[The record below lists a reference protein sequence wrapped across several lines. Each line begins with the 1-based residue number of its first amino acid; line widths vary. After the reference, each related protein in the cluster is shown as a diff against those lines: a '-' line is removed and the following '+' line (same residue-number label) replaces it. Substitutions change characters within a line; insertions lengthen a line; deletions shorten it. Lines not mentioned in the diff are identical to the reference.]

1 MDKSKTPEGHLSKT
15 MVWRRLLDLLRL
27 RRSGDTRPAPTG
39 PRSSR
44 DVFGPLLLLLAAVAA
59 TAALWHVVDGRLT
72 GGFTPVAMIPDAFP
86 DDGAGDA
93 LAPGEAETYLPIP
106 GVLDDERVAAALGTV
121 AKLSCRRDDPPD
133 SAARSQE
140 PAALDEPLAATG
152 ADAEVVAAE
161 PLVAAANAP
170 IAMVAIGPEA
180 VIDDGASCPA
190 LLHWTFNRLQTGKPE
205 SLCQFEGKVVL
216 IVNTA
221 SYCGYTHQYE
231 GLEAMYRKYKDRG
244 LVIVGFP
251 SNDFGNQEPG
261 TNHEI
266 AEFCRLTY
274 GVEFPMYEKSSV
286 TDLRSNPLFTAL
298 AARTGTSPQW
308 NFHKYVIDRNGQAVA
323 SFTSQVEP
331 SDPSLIALVE
341 RLLAQRG
348 RPS

>member
-1 MDKSKTPEGHLSKT
+1 
-15 MVWRRLLDLLRL
+15 MVWRRLLDVLRL
-27 RRSGDTRPAPTG
+27 RRSDRERLGRSSPRP
-39 PRSSR
+39 SR
-44 DVFGPLLLLLAAVAA
+44 DVFAPLLLLLTAVAA
-59 TAALWHVVDGRLT
+59 TAALWHVVGVHLQSSAL
-72 GGFTPVAMIPDAFP
+72 TPVAIMPDAP
-86 DDGAGDA
+86 LDDGAGDA

-106 GVLDDERVAAALGTV
+106 GVLDDERVAAALGPV
-121 AKLSCRRDDPPD
+121 AKLSCRRGDPDD
-133 SAARSQE
+133 AAPRIGA
-140 PAALDEPLAATG
+140 PAALSEPLAATG
-152 ADAEVVAAE
+152 ADADVVAAE

-170 IAMVAIGPEA
+170 IAMVAVAPEA
-180 VIDDGASCPA
+180 VISDGASCPA

-205 SLCQFEGKVVL
+205 SLCQFEGKVVV

-244 LVIVGFP
+244 LVVVGFP

-274 GVEFPMYEKSSV
+274 GVQFPMYEKSSV
-286 TDLRSNPLFTAL
+286 TDLRGNPLFTAL
-298 AARTGTSPQW
+298 AARTGKAPQW
-308 NFHKYVIDRNGQAVA
+308 NFHKYVVDRNGQAVA

-331 SDPSLIALVE
+331 NDPALVALIE
-341 RLLAQRG
+341 RLLAQRV